1 MDNSI
6 LIVDMPKLNDAD
18 IIKAH
23 KVLQSFVTAFESH
36 YLSQLRRYYS
46 SDVKDDDMS
55 DIV

>member
-36 YLSQLRRYYS
+36 YFSQLRRYYS
-46 SDVKDDDMS
+46 SDFKDDDMS